1 MFIIS
6 NNGETLFFN
15 EQRQVWTDHPNVY
28 FSNSV
33 YHTNES
39 KLPEGQNGCLPGT
52 LYRFL
57 APLNGVVTTD
67 LLTHASWLTEGCS
80 DKTQKILGLP
90 IGKLKFNRNFIKNR
104 CSVRPLNWQPKD
116 SLNKFHL
123 IE

>member
-15 EQRQVWTDHPNVY
+15 EQRQLWTDHPNVY

-33 YHTNES
+33 YHTNKS
-39 KLPEGQNGCLPGT
+39 NLPEGT

-57 APLNGVVTTD
+57 APLNGVVTTE
-67 LLTHASWLTEGCS
+67 LLTHASWLAEGCS
-80 DKTQKILGLP
+80 DTTQKILGLP
-90 IGKLKFNRNFIKNR
+90 IGIKFNRNFIKNR
-104 CSVRPLNWQPKD
+104 CSARPLNWQPKD